1 MEAFGYQ
8 SPGALLLSLP
18 TVGSI
23 GNAPSLTKVVRLRPN
38 DRSVAKVAAR
48 HAPWLFTYSDARQS
62 GARRMRR
69 PPLEPP
75 GASMKYIT
83 HLGHAAD
90 GTTSLHPQSN
100 S

>member
-38 DRSVAKVAAR
+38 DRSVAKVAAATR
-48 HAPWLFTYSDARQS
+48 RGYSHIPMLANLAPAV
-62 GARRMRR
+62 
-69 PPLEPP
+69 
-75 GASMKYIT
+75 
-83 HLGHAAD
+83 
-90 GTTSLHPQSN
+90 
-100 S
+100 